1 MIKNFTLLFVFL
13 TAFFISFGLFQ
24 SEKNKSRNK
33 ISGAYD
39 ALNFWSSQRVYPLN
53 DFPDEKYFRE
63 FEKFKSKR
71 NLNKSNSTIWEAIGP
86 HNTAGRTLCIEFN
99 PQNPNT
105 IYAGSASGGLWRSYT
120 GGFGAEAWE
129 YIPTG
134 YPVLGV
140 SSIAISP
147 EDSNTIYIATGEVY
161 NYDAAGT
168 GAAYR
173 NTRGT
178 YGIGILKTTD
188 DGLTWTKSLDWSYNQ
203 QRGVWVVKINP
214 HNPNTIWAGTTIGTF
229 NSIDAGETWQ
239 QVHNV
244 VMVTDLVINAAD
256 TNIVIIGC
264 GNFESTGY
272 GIYRTSNNGN
282 SWTKITS
289 SLPTTFA
296 GKIMFGD
303 YEQNPNIVYASIG
316 NGFSGPDGAT
326 WLCRSTDA
334 GETFSVVSNE
344 DYSQHQGWFSHDVA
358 VHPMDSSI
366 IIAVGIE
373 AWKATNS
380 NTTLVRKSN
389 GGVVLGKPPIGGP
402 DGPSDYV
409 HSDIHDVRFRSD
421 KPDTVYYG
429 TDGGVFVS
437 LDGGETF
444 QSVNGSYQSVQFY
457 NGFSS
462 SFQDSLFSLGGLQD
476 NSTVIYDGSLTWTR
490 RIGGDGSWTAVNS
503 ENDNIVYG
511 SWQFLSMT
519 KSTNRGVSFS
529 SISPPNQGNTAFIAP
544 YVLSVFD
551 PDILYA
557 GRSRVY
563 KSTTGG
569 GGWIAT
575 NNNNELDGNPCLA
588 MAISYQS
595 SDKVYAATAPLVTRG
610 NIFVTSNSGTNW
622 INITGNL
629 PDRFPTDLTVDPND
643 DNIVFVTFSGF
654 DTSHVFKST
663 NSGEEWT
670 DISAGLPDVPT
681 SAVIVDPDYP
691 NHIYVG
697 NDLGVYVS
705 TDGGNSWV
713 DFNDGLPDAVI
724 VMDLN
729 IVYPNKK
736 LRVATHGNG
745 AYESDLIG
753 NTLDVEQDKNIIADY
768 SLEQNYPNPFNPK
781 TKIKFSLP
789 LNPPSSPLSERGETG
804 GLVTLKVYDV
814 LGKEVAILVNEEKPA
829 GEYEVEFD
837 AARLTSGIYF
847 YKLEAE
853 NYSETKKMVLLR

>member
-1 MIKNFTLLFVFL
+1 MFYLQLSLFL
-13 TAFFISFGLFQ
+13 YSLFQ
-24 SEKNKSRNK
+24 SGKNKNRDK

-39 ALNFWSSQRVYPLN
+39 ALNFWSSQRVYPFN
-53 DFPDEKYFRE
+53 DFPDKKYYQE
-63 FEKFKSKR
+63 FEKYKANRS
-71 NLNKSNSTIWEAIGP
+71 LNKYNGTIWETIGP

-129 YIPTG
+129 YISTG

-147 EDSNTIYIATGEVY
+147 DDSNTIFIATGEIY

-168 GAAYR
+168 GAAFR

-188 DGLTWTKSLDWSYNQ
+188 GGLSWTKSLDWSYNQ
-203 QRGVWVVKINP
+203 QRGVWVVRINP
-214 HNPNTIWAGTTIGTF
+214 LNPNTIWAGTTIGTF
-229 NSIDAGETWQ
+229 KSNDAGETWQ

-244 VMVTDLVINAAD
+244 VMVMDLVINAAD
-256 TNIVIIGC
+256 TNIVLIGC

-272 GIYRTSNNGN
+272 GIYRTSDNGS

-289 SLPTTFA
+289 SLPSNFM
-296 GKIMFGD
+296 GKIMLGA

-316 NGFSGPDGAT
+316 NGFSGSDGAS
-326 WLCRSTDA
+326 WLCKSTDA
-334 GETFSVVSNE
+334 GETFTVVSTQ

-358 VHPMDSSI
+358 INPNNSSI
-366 IIAVGIE
+366 VIAAGIE
-373 AWKATNS
+373 AWKSTNGGP
-380 NTTLVRKSN
+380 NLVRKSN
-389 GGVVLGKPPIGGP
+389 GGVILGKPPIGGP
-402 DGPSDYV
+402 DGPPDYV
-409 HSDIHDVRFRSD
+409 HSDIHEVRFR
-421 KPDTVYYG
+421 PDDPDIVYYG

-444 QSVNGSYQSVQFY
+444 QSVNGGYQSVQFY

-476 NSTVIYDGSLTWTR
+476 NSTIIYDGSLAWTR
-490 RIGGDGSWTAVNS
+490 RIGGDGSWTGVNS

-519 KSTNRGVSFS
+519 KSTNRGISFS
-529 SISPPNQGNTAFIAP
+529 SIAPPNQGNTAFIAP
-544 YVLSVFD
+544 YVLSVID
-551 PDILYA
+551 PNILYA

-563 KSTTGG
+563 KSTNGG
-569 GGWIAT
+569 SGWTAT
-575 NNNNELDGNPCLA
+575 NNNNPLDENPCIAL
-588 MAISYQS
+588 AISYQN
-595 SDKVYAATAPLVTRG
+595 SDVVYASTAPLIIRG
-610 NIFVTSNSGTNW
+610 NIFVTSNGGTSW
-622 INITGNL
+622 TNITGNL
-629 PDRFPTDLTVDPND
+629 PDRFPIDLAVDPND
-643 DNIVFVTFSGF
+643 DNIVYVTFSGF
-654 DTSHVFKST
+654 DASHFFKST
-663 NSGEEWT
+663 NSGDEWI
-670 DISAGLPDVPT
+670 DISTGLPDVPT

-691 NHIYVG
+691 GHIYIG
-697 NDLGVYVS
+697 NDLGVYAS
-705 TDGGNSWV
+705 TDGGNSWI

-729 IVYPNKK
+729 IVYPNRK

-745 AYESDLIG
+745 AYERDLIG

-768 SLEQNYPNPFNPK
+768 SLEQNYPNPFNP
-781 TKIKFSLP
+781 TTNIGFRIS
-789 LNPPSSPLSERGETG
+789 TG
-804 GLVTLKVYDV
+804 GFISLKVYDV
-814 LGKEVAILVNEEKPA
+814 VGKEVTILVNEEKPA
-829 GEYEVEFD
+829 GEYEVEFSAKGRSASGGD
-837 AARLTSGIYF
+837 AYNLSSGIYF

-853 NYSETKKMVLLR
+853 NNSETKKMVLLR